1 MYSST
6 RITQVKAHNQLM
18 TELYP
23 QEIKYSIANSTIYGA
38 NTIFPQVQLRATST
52 IKQELWTSST
62 TEAVTQ
68 LYQAYPHAKIAA
80 LNFADYEQTAGG
92 YLNGTLAQEEAIC
105 FDSTLFQVLK
115 HFGNYYAWN
124 RQHLNDYLYLDRALY
139 SPKIIFH
146 QNSYL
151 ATADVITCA
160 APFYRKSRQLG
171 VDYEDALS
179 AIAQRMAF
187 VKRLAETEAVD
198 YLVLGAWGAGVFGF
212 HSLDVA
218 KLWKKFFNKNSTIKK
233 VIYAVIPSRNNQA
246 VDNFRKIFS

>member
-18 TELYP
+18 AELYP
-23 QEIKYSIANSTIYGA
+23 QEIKYSIANSIIYGA
-38 NTIFPQVQLRATST
+38 NAIFPQVQLTATST
-52 IKQELWTSST
+52 TKQELWTSST
-62 TEAVTQ
+62 TEAITQ
-68 LYQAYPHAKIAA
+68 LYQTDPNAKIAA

-92 YLNGTLAQEEAIC
+92 YLNGALAQEEAVC
-105 FDSTLFQVLK
+105 FDSTLYQVLK
-115 HFGNYYAWN
+115 YFDTYYAWN
-124 RQHLNDYLYLDRALY
+124 RQHLNNYLYLDRALY

-146 QNSYL
+146 QKAYL

-160 APFYRKSRQLG
+160 APFYRKSRQLD
-171 VDYEDALS
+171 VAYDEALL

-187 VKRLAETEAVD
+187 VKELAEAEKVD

-212 HSLDVA
+212 HPLDVA
-218 KLWKKFFNKNSTIKK
+218 KLWKTTFSKNSSIKK
-233 VIYAVIPSRNNQA
+233 VIYAVIPSRNNQT